1 MIKAI
6 RKKESVIKEVII
18 SEVIIWMVGLALAIF
33 VIAWPREY
41 ALDFF
46 MMIEHMHI
54 DRIYLGLA
62 IIILTLIISV
72 VIFFLLAKETRWNN
86 RNLNLAPIELSI
98 DQIIINNYDGKDIID
113 VDEIVEIKIMN
124 HDSVLQIKTK
134 DEKTHLPDHLK
145 NTREVYESLKNTMA
159 SDYPSIVF
167 TDSTNKGSEKW
178 LIMEAVMK
186 KTNFYFVLFFSFTL
200 YFQ

>member
-18 SEVIIWMVGLALAIF
+18 SEAIIWMMGLVLAIF

-72 VIFFLLAKETRWNN
+72 VIFFLLVKETRWNN
-86 RNLNLAPIELSI
+86 HNLNLAPIELSI

-134 DEKTHLPDHLK
+134 DEK
-145 NTREVYESLKNTMA
+145 NTPSRPFEKTLGKCMSRSKNTMA
-159 SDYPSIVF
+159 SDYPSIEF
-167 TDSTNKGSEKW
+167 TDSADKGSEK
-178 LIMEAVMK
+178 
-186 KTNFYFVLFFSFTL
+186 
-200 YFQ
+200 

>member
-18 SEVIIWMVGLALAIF
+18 SEAIIWMVGLALAIF

-46 MMIEHMHI
+46 MTIEHMHI
-54 DRIYLGLA
+54 DRIYLSLA

-86 RNLNLAPIELSI
+86 HNLNLAPIELSI

-159 SDYPSIVF
+159 SDYPSIEF
-167 TDSTNKGSEKW
+167 TDSADKSSEK
-178 LIMEAVMK
+178 
-186 KTNFYFVLFFSFTL
+186 
-200 YFQ
+200 

>member
-18 SEVIIWMVGLALAIF
+18 SEAIIWMVGLALAIF

-134 DEKTHLPDHLK
+134 NEKTHHPDHLK

-167 TDSTNKGSEKW
+167 TDSTNKGSE
-178 LIMEAVMK
+178 M
-186 KTNFYFVLFFSFTL
+186 
-200 YFQ
+200 

>member
-6 RKKESVIKEVII
+6 RKKESVIKEAII
-18 SEVIIWMVGLALAIF
+18 NEVIIWMVGLGLAIF

-41 ALDFF
+41 ALGFF
-46 MMIEHMHI
+46 MTIEHMHI

-98 DQIIINNYDGKDIID
+98 NQIIIKIG
-113 VDEIVEIKIMN
+113 EIKIMN

-145 NTREVYESLKNTMA
+145 NTREVYESLKNTLA
-159 SDYPSIVF
+159 SDYPSIKF
-167 TDSTNKGSEKW
+167 TDSANKASEK
-178 LIMEAVMK
+178 
-186 KTNFYFVLFFSFTL
+186 
-200 YFQ
+200 

>member
-18 SEVIIWMVGLALAIF
+18 SEAIIWMVGLALAIF

-62 IIILTLIISV
+62 IIILTLIISI
-72 VIFFLLAKETRWNN
+72 VIFFLLVKETRWNN
-86 RNLNLAPIELSI
+86 HNLNLAPIELSI
-98 DQIIINNYDGKDIID
+98 DQIVKTLCLFKICVK
-113 VDEIVEIKIMN
+113 IKIQSRQLFSLLPSKQ
-124 HDSVLQIKTK
+124 SV
-134 DEKTHLPDHLK
+134 
-145 NTREVYESLKNTMA
+145 YSLLLLYAALCN
-159 SDYPSIVF
+159 VCF
-167 TDSTNKGSEKW
+167 
-178 LIMEAVMK
+178 L
-186 KTNFYFVLFFSFTL
+186 NF
-200 YFQ
+200 

>member
-18 SEVIIWMVGLALAIF
+18 SEAIIWMVGLALAIF

-72 VIFFLLAKETRWNN
+72 VIFFLLVKETRWNN
-86 RNLNLAPIELSI
+86 RNLNLAPIELSNG
-98 DQIIINNYDGKDIID
+98 QIINNYDGKDIID

-134 DEKTHLPDHLK
+134 DEKIHLPDHLK

-159 SDYPSIVF
+159 SDYPLIEF
-167 TDSTNKGSEKW
+167 TDSADKGSEK
-178 LIMEAVMK
+178 
-186 KTNFYFVLFFSFTL
+186 
-200 YFQ
+200 

>member
-18 SEVIIWMVGLALAIF
+18 SEAIIWMVGLALAIF

-72 VIFFLLAKETRWNN
+72 VIFFLLVKETRWNN
-86 RNLNLAPIELSI
+86 HNLNLAPIELSI

-159 SDYPSIVF
+159 SDYPSIEF
-167 TDSTNKGSEKW
+167 TDSTNKGSEK
-178 LIMEAVMK
+178 
-186 KTNFYFVLFFSFTL
+186 
-200 YFQ
+200 

>member
-18 SEVIIWMVGLALAIF
+18 SEAIIWMVGLALAIF

-62 IIILTLIISV
+62 IILTLIISV

-159 SDYPSIVF
+159 SDYPSIEF
-167 TDSTNKGSEKW
+167 TDSANKGSEK
-178 LIMEAVMK
+178 
-186 KTNFYFVLFFSFTL
+186 
-200 YFQ
+200 

>member
-18 SEVIIWMVGLALAIF
+18 SEAIIWMVGLALAIF

-72 VIFFLLAKETRWNN
+72 VIFFLLVKETRWNN
-86 RNLNLAPIELSI
+86 HNLNLSPIELSN

-134 DEKTHLPDHLK
+134 DEKRHLPDHLK

-159 SDYPSIVF
+159 SDYPSIKF
-167 TDSTNKGSEKW
+167 TDSINKASEK
-178 LIMEAVMK
+178 
-186 KTNFYFVLFFSFTL
+186 
-200 YFQ
+200 